1 MKLLVNRIFL
11 SWYKFFETRN
21 KEQLLSPITLIVKF
35 CMYHKTRW
43 LTTLTFPRKFNMDV
57 RNIFLGLLL
66 YIFNRFCFHFVSFNI
81 IVLGHVWETWNASN
95 VIFLV
100 PITNWIIYNF
110 FHLSLTCETN
120 LEAVYFLG
128 VTINLTTGKY
138 QRYNKHNNNLLCIIL
153 SNHLANTMKIFQVI
167 YLKDIHITLA
177 L

>member
-1 MKLLVNRIFL
+1 MWFIFSSNLNDFIVVCL
-11 SWYKFFETRN
+11 S
-21 KEQLLSPITLIVKF
+21 
-35 CMYHKTRW
+35 MDYHKTRW

-138 QRYNKHNNNLLCIIL
+138 QRYNKHNNNLLCVIL